1 MKGVSY
7 MELLLRQIAEA
18 TRQMEIAAAHITEL
32 REHIADL
39 EVENQRLRDRLS
51 STLDRLR
58 RMTEGEL

>member
-1 MKGVSY
+1 
-7 MELLLRQIAEA
+7 
-18 TRQMEIAAAHITEL
+18 MEIAAAHITEL